1 MRIYPRELKSEEGCV
16 GTVERGVNS
25 DSWILKMHTPHGQYI
40 SYTGYSLKNDN

>member
-1 MRIYPRELKSEEGCV
+1 MRIYSGELKSEEGCV
-16 GTVERGVNS
+16 GIVERGENS